1 MHDDG
6 GLRYNAERY
15 TEAPP
20 GHDIDHQ
27 GWRQMT
33 ADRAVS
39 SSDRHG
45 GGALLHV

>member
-6 GLRYNAERY
+6 WLRYNAERY
-15 TEAPP
+15 KEAPP

-39 SSDRHG
+39 STDRL
-45 GGALLHV
+45 GARAL

>member
-15 TEAPP
+15 YEAPP
-20 GHDIDHQ
+20 GHSIDQQ

-33 ADRAVS
+33 ADRALS
-39 SSDRHG
+39 SADRLG
-45 GGALLHV
+45 VRAL